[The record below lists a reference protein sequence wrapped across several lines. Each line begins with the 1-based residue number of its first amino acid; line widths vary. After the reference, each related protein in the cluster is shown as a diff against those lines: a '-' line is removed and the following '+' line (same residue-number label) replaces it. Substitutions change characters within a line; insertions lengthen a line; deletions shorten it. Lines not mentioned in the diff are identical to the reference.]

1 MGGLLREGGEGQRVR
16 WPPSQ
21 IIGRGG
27 GGGWPPSSYGYGWVS
42 LTMNT
47 FQNCLLLGGDPI
59 EERD

>member
-27 GGGWPPSSYGYGWVS
+27 GGAGPPLPTAMVGF
-42 LTMNT
+42 L
-47 FQNCLLLGGDPI
+47 
-59 EERD
+59 